1 MRPPQ
6 IIGAR
11 RDNGDPWSDRQAVPE
26 LLRHHPHL
34 LQIETGARPPPDA
47 GGTLSAAV
55 AGCAFTKETGLE
67 RTQEIE
73 DILLLAFG
81 QAIEI
86 VNHGVRLGRVA
97 TAGATTLMLLDR
109 N

>member
-11 RDNGDPWSDRQAVPE
+11 RDKGDPWSDRQAVPE
-26 LLRHHPHL
+26 LLRHHPHF
-34 LQIETGARPPPDA
+34 LQIETGARPPPDS
-47 GGTLSAAV
+47 GGTMSAAV
-55 AGCAFTKETGLE
+55 AGCAFTKATRLE

-73 DILLLAFG
+73 EILLLAFG

-97 TAGATTLMLLDR
+97 AAGAAARMFLDR

>member
-6 IIGAR
+6 IFGAR
-11 RDNGDPWSDRQAVPE
+11 RDNGGPWSDRRAVPE
-26 LLRHHPHL
+26 LLCHRSQFH
-34 LQIETGARPPPDA
+34 QSKTGARLPPDA

-55 AGCAFTKETGLE
+55 AGCAFTKEIGLE

-73 DILLLAFG
+73 EILLLAFG

-97 TAGATTLMLLDR
+97 TAGATALMLLDR

>member
-73 DILLLAFG
+73 EILLLAFG

-86 VNHGVRLGRVA
+86 VNHGIRLGRVA